1 MVVLSRTHA
10 ITAECVAAHYDDL
23 DVPYRDLWGEHLHH
37 GLWMRGDE
45 TAEEA
50 ARALV
55 DLVAGWAEIR
65 AGDAVADVGCG
76 YGATARILAR
86 EHGASVIGYTV
97 SRAQAQWAKS
107 RCNAPSDP
115 RVILGD
121 WLANEL
127 PDESQDAVLAIESV
141 EHMVD
146 RETFFRQAHRVLRP
160 GGRIVLCAWLARESA
175 PAWAR
180 RHLLEP
186 IVREGRLAD
195 LPTSRMHE
203 DSLAR
208 AGFGAIERR
217 DLTRRVQ
224 RTWSVCLLRLLQR
237 ALRDGAFRRR
247 FLTQSSEGRAFA
259 AAIPRLWIAYR
270 SGSMGYEILRAR
282 KPAA

>member
-1 MVVLSRTHA
+1 
-10 ITAECVAAHYDDL
+10 
-23 DVPYRDLWGEHLHH
+23 
-37 GLWMRGDE
+37 MRGDE

-55 DLVAGWAEIR
+55 DLVAEWAEIR

-86 EHGASVIGYTV
+86 EHGARVVGYTV
-97 SRAQAQWAKS
+97 SRAQAQWAQS
-107 RCNAPSDP
+107 RCSAPSDP

-127 PDESQDAVLAIESV
+127 PSESQDVVLAIESV

-146 RETFFRQAHRVLRP
+146 RDAFFQQAHRVLRP
-160 GGRIVLCAWLARESA
+160 GGRIILCAWLAREGA
-175 PAWAR
+175 PAWAQ

-186 IVREGRLAD
+186 IVREGRLAA
-195 LPTSRMHE
+195 LPTVRMHQ
-203 DSLAR
+203 DSFAS
-208 AGFGAIERR
+208 AGFAAIECR
-217 DLTRRVQ
+217 DLTRYVQ
-224 RTWSVCLLRLLQR
+224 RTWSVCLLRLMQR
-237 ALRDGAFRRR
+237 SLRDGAFRRR
-247 FLTQSSEGRAFA
+247 FLSQSNEGRAFA